1 MLTDLDD
8 FYCFAQVVEHGGF
21 NAAERATDIP
31 KSKLSRRVHNLEERL
46 GVRLIQRSSR
56 HFAVTEIGM
65 NVYRHAQVMMNA
77 AQAAHDLVDHLSIQ
91 PRGVIKV
98 SLPVSIAQNE
108 IAKILP
114 EFLKAYP
121 EIKVQLIVSN
131 RRVDIVNEGIDIAL
145 RVRSN
150 LDDDPSL
157 VIRKFSNIEQ
167 HLFASQAYLNEF
179 GDLKKPEDLSQHKIL
194 SMSDEHLDQFM
205 VVHNQQQQPKKIKV
219 NPTVMGS
226 DLMMLAQLA
235 RQNCGIVLLPDTIV
249 EDYVASGE
257 LVRVLP
263 DWHAPHGIF
272 HAVYPSR
279 RGLLPAVRVFIDYLV
294 EKLTIREHIGS
305 FDFRYETAKKSLSK
319 TDKL

>member
-1 MLTDLDD
+1 MLSDLDD
-8 FYCFAQVVEHGGF
+8 FYCFALVVEHGGF
-21 NAAERATDIP
+21 SAAERATDIP
-31 KSKLSRRVHNLEERL
+31 KSKLSRRVYNLEEHL

-65 NVYRHAQVMMNA
+65 NIYRHAQVMMNA
-77 AQAAHDLVDHLSIQ
+77 AQAAHDLVDHLSTQ

-114 EFLKAYP
+114 QFLKTYP
-121 EIKVQLIVSN
+121 EIRVQLIVSN
-131 RRVDIVNEGIDIAL
+131 RRVDIINEGIDVAL

-157 VIRKFSNIEQ
+157 ILRKFENIEQ

-179 GDLKKPEDLSQHKIL
+179 GDLKQPEDLIQHQIL
-194 SMSDEHLDQFM
+194 SMADEHLDQHI
-205 VVHNQQQQPKKIKV
+205 VVHDENNHQKKIKV
-219 NPTVMGS
+219 NPIVMGS

-235 RQNCGIVLLPDTIV
+235 RQNCGIALLPDTIV
-249 EDYVASGE
+249 QDYVQSGE

-263 DWHAPHGIF
+263 NWKAPHGIL

-294 EKLTIREHIGS
+294 AH
-305 FDFRYETAKKSLSK
+305 LSK
-319 TDKL
+319 Q

>member
-1 MLTDLDD
+1 MLSDLDD
-8 FYCFAQVVEHGGF
+8 FYCFALVVEHGGF
-21 NAAERATDIP
+21 SAAERATDIP
-31 KSKLSRRVHNLEERL
+31 KSKLSRRVYNLEEHL

-56 HFAVTEIGM
+56 HFAVTDIGM
-65 NVYRHAQVMMNA
+65 NIYRHAQVMINA

-114 EFLKAYP
+114 QFLKTYP
-121 EIKVQLIVSN
+121 EIKIQLIVSN
-131 RRVDIVNEGIDIAL
+131 RRVDIINEGIDVAL

-157 VIRKFSNIEQ
+157 VIRKFENIEQ

-179 GDLKKPEDLSQHKIL
+179 GELKQPEDLSQHHIL
-194 SMSDEHLDQFM
+194 SMVDEHLDQHI
-205 VVHNQQQQPKKIKV
+205 VVHDEHNHQKKIKV
-219 NPTVMGS
+219 NPMVMGS
-226 DLMMLAQLA
+226 DLMMLAQLT
-235 RQNCGIVLLPDTIV
+235 RQNCGIALLPDTIV
-249 EDYVASGE
+249 EDYVQSGE

-263 DWHAPHGIF
+263 NWKAPHGIF

-294 EKLTIREHIGS
+294 EHLNK
-305 FDFRYETAKKSLSK
+305 Y
-319 TDKL
+319 

>member
-1 MLTDLDD
+1 MLSDLDD

-21 NAAERATDIP
+21 SAAERATDIP
-31 KSKLSRRVHNLEERL
+31 KSKLSRRVYQLEERL

-56 HFAVTEIGM
+56 HFAVTDIGM
-65 NVYRHAQVMMNA
+65 NIYRHAQVMINA

-114 EFLKAYP
+114 QFLKMYP
-121 EIKVQLIVSN
+121 EIKVQLLVSN
-131 RRVDIVNEGIDIAL
+131 RRVDLINEGIDVAL

-150 LDDDPSL
+150 LDSDPNL
-157 VIRKFSNIEQ
+157 IIRQFSHIEQ
-167 HLFASQAYLNEF
+167 HLFASQAYLNQF
-179 GDLKKPEDLSQHKIL
+179 GELKQPEDLTQHQIL
-194 SMSDEHLDQFM
+194 SMSDEHLDQFI
-205 VVHNQQQQPKKIKV
+205 VVHHQDIQKKIKV

-226 DLMMLAQLA
+226 DLMLLAQLA
-235 RQNCGIVLLPDTIV
+235 CQNCGIALLPDSIV
-249 EDYVASGE
+249 ADHVTSGE

-263 DWHAPHGIF
+263 QWSAAHGIF

-279 RGLLPAVRVFIDYLV
+279 RGQLPAVRVFIDYLV
-294 EKLTIREHIGS
+294 EHLTE
-305 FDFRYETAKKSLSK
+305 KKA
-319 TDKL
+319 DH

>member
-1 MLTDLDD
+1 MLSDLDD
-8 FYCFAQVVEHGGF
+8 FYCFALVVEHGGF
-21 NAAERATDIP
+21 SAAERATDIP
-31 KSKLSRRVHNLEERL
+31 KSKLSRRVYNLEEHL

-65 NVYRHAQVMMNA
+65 NIYRHAQVMMNA

-108 IAKILP
+108 MTKILP
-114 EFLKAYP
+114 QFLKMYP

-131 RRVDIVNEGIDIAL
+131 RRVDIINEGIDIAL
-145 RVRSN
+145 RVRSS

-157 VIRKFSNIEQ
+157 VLRKFEKIEQ

-179 GDLKKPEDLSQHKIL
+179 GDLKQPDDLSQHRIL
-194 SMSDEHLDQFM
+194 SMIDEHLDQHI
-205 VVHNQQQQPKKIKV
+205 VVHDENNHQRKVKV
-219 NPTVMGS
+219 NPIVMGS
-226 DLMMLAQLA
+226 DLMMLLHLA
-235 RQNCGIVLLPDTIV
+235 RQNCGIALLPDSIV
-249 EDYVASGE
+249 QDYVENGE

-263 DWHAPHGIF
+263 NWRAPHGIL

-279 RGLLPAVRVFIDYLV
+279 RGVLPAVRVFIDYLV
-294 EKLTIREHIGS
+294 EHLNKH
-305 FDFRYETAKKSLSK
+305 
-319 TDKL
+319 

>member
-8 FYCFAQVVEHGGF
+8 FYCFALVVEHGGF
-21 NAAERATDIP
+21 SAAERATDIP
-31 KSKLSRRVHNLEERL
+31 KSKLSRRVYNLEEHL

-56 HFAVTEIGM
+56 HFAVTDIGM
-65 NVYRHAQVMMNA
+65 NIYRHAQVMMNA

-114 EFLKAYP
+114 KFLKTYP

-131 RRVDIVNEGIDIAL
+131 RRVDIINEGIDVAL

-150 LDDDPSL
+150 LDDDPNL
-157 VIRKFSNIEQ
+157 VLRKFENIEQ

-179 GDLKKPEDLSQHKIL
+179 GDLKQPEDLSNHQIL
-194 SMSDEHLDQFM
+194 SMSDEHLDQYII
-205 VVHNQQQQPKKIKV
+205 VHDDKNRQKKIKV
-219 NPTVMGS
+219 NPIVMGS

-235 RQNCGIVLLPDTIV
+235 RQNCGIVLLPDSIV
-249 EDYVASGE
+249 QDYVQSGE

-263 DWHAPHGIF
+263 DWKAPHGIF

-294 EKLTIREHIGS
+294 EQ
-305 FDFRYETAKKSLSK
+305 LSK
-319 TDKL
+319 Y